1 MTTAQ
6 VTLVYSGTAVRRVR
20 YQQLRHDWALCA
32 HIWNTSFVAMGL
44 ATSLCTCILLV
55 KCQTFPKDHVVGASR
70 LGRLSALSRLVQGP
84 IDPCKETGRPF
95 SRLPGSATKRPLQRA
110 EPQEAAAK
118 DPHRGSR
125 NTFEFSAMHF
135 DAVSDPRHT
144 GPTIFGNIDIQATF
158 AITL

>member
-44 ATSLCTCILLV
+44 ATSLCT
-55 KCQTFPKDHVVGASR
+55 
-70 LGRLSALSRLVQGP
+70 SRLVQGP

-135 DAVSDPRHT
+135 DALSDPRHT
-144 GPTIFGNIDIQATF
+144 GPTIFVNIDIQATF